1 MYESPI
7 EMIMEDI
14 QTQIVK
20 QQENDIYQ
28 AVQRYGIVI
37 DKEELIKALQYDREQ
52 YTKGYK
58 DALDEIKKYL
68 VGRLREKQQ
77 RHLDLYDERMNGE
90 NYRNSLLIEE
100 IINIVKEIY

>member
-28 AVQRYGIVI
+28 AVQRYGIVV

-58 DALDEIKKYL
+58 DALDKIKKYL

-100 IINIVKEIY
+100 IINIVEEIY

>member
-28 AVQRYGIVI
+28 AVQKYGIVV
-37 DKEELIKALQYDREQ
+37 DKEELIKALRYDREQ

-58 DALDEIKKYL
+58 DALEEIKKHL

>member
-7 EMIMEDI
+7 EMIMTDI
-14 QTQIVK
+14 QIQIVK

-52 YTKGYK
+52 YMKGYK
-58 DALDEIKKYL
+58 DALDKIKKYL
-68 VGRLREKQQ
+68 VDKLREKQQ
-77 RHLDLYDERMNGE
+77 KCLDLYDERRNGKD
-90 NYRNSLLIEE
+90 YRSSLLIEE
-100 IINIVKEIY
+100 IINIVEEIY

>member
-28 AVQRYGIVI
+28 AVQRYGIVV

>member
-7 EMIMEDI
+7 EMIMTDM

-28 AVQRYGIVI
+28 AVQKYGIVV
-37 DKEELIKALQYDREQ
+37 DKEELFKALQYDREQ

-58 DALDEIKKYL
+58 DALDEIKRYL
-68 VGRLREKQQ
+68 VDKLREKQQ
-77 RHLDLYDERMNGE
+77 EYLVLYDKYVDGE
-90 NYRNSLLIEE
+90 DYRSSLLIEE
-100 IINIVKEIY
+100 IINIVKEIH

>member
-28 AVQRYGIVI
+28 AVQKYGIVV

-77 RHLDLYDERMNGE
+77 RHLDLYDERMNRE

>member
-28 AVQRYGIVI
+28 AVQKYGIVI

-77 RHLDLYDERMNGE
+77 RHLNLYDEYMNGE
-90 NYRNSLLIEE
+90 DYRNSLLIEE